1 MYHQRLTLA
10 ACAAAFALPWP
21 ALAQHSGSA
30 TDATAVMVTASRFK
44 SSALDQPIAVQV
56 ITAEDIRDSSATTV
70 AEVLNKLGGVHIRV
84 NFVGVPDA
92 PLDLRGFGMT
102 GNENTLVLVNGQRI
116 SEYEQAPARL
126 SAIPINAIERIE
138 ILRGA
143 GSVLYG
149 SGATGGT
156 INIIT
161 RSPVG
166 AQTGGAVS
174 ATLGGH
180 RLRDLR
186 ASAEGGSGGFGA
198 SMNAQHYTT
207 DNYRRNNRAEQDAVS
222 GEFRIGGRDEFI
234 ALDLG
239 GDTQKARLPG
249 ARSEA
254 QLASAPQD
262 ASTPNDYM
270 NTRSQIVALRG
281 EKRLGELTLALDLG
295 HREKTVRFYND
306 FGGGFDSRQ
315 DTGVRVNS
323 IGPRLLWAGD
333 LGAMKNRLALGF
345 DWNEWTY
352 ANQTLSGFGN
362 RDEAGRQRN
371 RAVYFRDELSLGTGT
386 RISLGARR
394 EHVEQSQL
402 ERLTPIPETTLG
414 NNLSASEVALQQDLG
429 RGLSA
434 YGRIG
439 SSFRVGNIDDNRC
452 FFPPCNPML
461 KPQRSKD
468 REIGLQWR
476 GRGSSFRASL
486 FDIRIDDEIHYN
498 AITFTNMN
506 LAPTR
511 RSGLELEGKLVLDSA
526 FDVSGRYALTNAR
539 FRSGRYGGVDVAGH
553 EVPLVPKERFGV
565 NLGWQVAATTR
576 LTANINH
583 VGKQRYD
590 NDQENRFRA
599 MPAYT
604 VADLKLSHEIGFWR
618 LSAGVNNLFDKAYYS
633 YGIVNGTFTS
643 FNAYPEDR
651 RNAYVSAEFRW

>member
-1 MYHQRLTLA
+1 MYLHRFILA
-10 ACAAAFALPWP
+10 ALAAAFTLACP
-21 ALAQHSGSA
+21 ALAQQSGS
-30 TDATAVMVTASRFK
+30 TGDATAVMVTANRFK
-44 SSALDQPIAVQV
+44 SSALEQPIAVQV
-56 ITAEDIRDSSATTV
+56 ITAEEIRDSSATTV
-70 AEVLNKLGGVHIRV
+70 AEVLNKLGGVHIRI

-143 GSVLYG
+143 GAVLYG
-149 SGATGGT
+149 SGSTGGT

-166 AQTGGAVS
+166 AQAGGAVS
-174 ATLGGH
+174 AMVGGH

-186 ASAEGGSGGFGA
+186 GSAEGGSGGFGA
-198 SMNAQHYTT
+198 SVSAQRYTT

-222 GEFRIGGRDEFI
+222 GEFRIGGRDEYI

-239 GDTQKARLPG
+239 GDAQKARLPG

-270 NTRSQIVALRG
+270 NTRSQIVTLRG

-315 DTGVRVNS
+315 DTEVKVNS
-323 IGPRLLWAGD
+323 IGPRLLWTGD
-333 LGAMKNRLALGF
+333 LGAMKNRLAVGF

-371 RAVYFRDELSLGTGT
+371 RAVYFRDELSLASGT

-394 EHVEQSQL
+394 EHVAQSQL

-414 NNLSASEVALQQDLG
+414 TNLSASEVALQQDLG

-461 KPQRSKD
+461 KPQRSRD

-486 FDIRIDDEIHYN
+486 FDIRLDDEIHYN

-506 LAPTR
+506 LSPTR
-511 RSGLELEGKLVLDSA
+511 RSGLELEGKLALDSA
-526 FDVSGRYALTNAR
+526 FDLSGRYALTNAR
-539 FRSGRYGGVDVAGH
+539 FRSGQYGGIDVAGH
-553 EVPLVPKERFGV
+553 EVPLVPKERFGL
-565 NLGWQVAATTR
+565 NLGWQIAAATR

-590 NDQENRFRA
+590 NDQENCFRA

-618 LSAGVNNLFDKAYYS
+618 LAAGVNNLFDKAYYS